1 MGDGIMALFGASI
14 AHEDRAVRACYAALR
29 TRAKREERAS
39 AAPSRQVIV
48 RQSLDGRASARALTE
63 TG

>member
-29 TRAKREERAS
+29 TRETVNLEVYARSRARLQ
-39 AAPSRQVIV
+39 P
-48 RQSLDGRASARALTE
+48 LALPVNAISHKPD
-63 TG
+63 